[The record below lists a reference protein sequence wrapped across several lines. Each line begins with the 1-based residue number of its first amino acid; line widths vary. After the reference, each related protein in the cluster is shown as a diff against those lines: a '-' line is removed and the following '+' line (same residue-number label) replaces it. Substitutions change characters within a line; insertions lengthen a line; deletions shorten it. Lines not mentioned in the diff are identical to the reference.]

1 MDFLHTT
8 AGAQSRPRGFRL
20 IAWKRGGFMVRLVY
34 WLVVLAAGPALVP
47 LASEEGMARLA
58 RSTARVDFPHL
69 ANEFESQENRAF
81 CGVASA
87 VVVLNALRA
96 RDDRF
101 PKPEDARLAP
111 AGSLPF
117 DPLFHRFTQADFF
130 TPETDAIK
138 RKDEILGTPRAPGA
152 RPSGGLQLRQL
163 ARLLVAHGLS
173 VQVRVAD
180 QALEAATIRSE
191 WAKNLGTEGDY
202 VIVNY
207 LRGGVGQP
215 GGGHISPL
223 GAYDR
228 VSDSVLVL
236 DVNPNAEPWS
246 WVPLSALIDA
256 MRTKDVIENRGYLLV
271 SERKP

>member
-1 MDFLHTT
+1 
-8 AGAQSRPRGFRL
+8 
-20 IAWKRGGFMVRLVY
+20 MVRLLCL
-34 WLVVLAAGPALVP
+34 WLGLAGAGPHGSPGAAGKALVP
-47 LASEEGMARLA
+47 FASEEGMLRLA

-111 AGSLPF
+111 GESLSF

-138 RKDEILGTPRAPGA
+138 RKDQILGAPRAPGE

-163 ARLLVAHGLS
+163 AKLLVAHGLS
-173 VQVRVAD
+173 VEVRVVD
-180 QALEAATIRSE
+180 DRLDTATIRGE
-191 WAKNLGTEGDY
+191 LVKNLGTEGDY
-202 VIVNY
+202 VLVNY
-207 LRGGVGQP
+207 QRSGVGQS

-223 GAYDR
+223 GAYDQA
-228 VSDSVLVL
+228 SDSVLVL
-236 DVNPNAEPWS
+236 DVNPNDHPWA
-246 WVPLSALIDA
+246 WVPVSELIEA
-256 MRTKDVIENRGYLLV
+256 MRTRDAAENRGYLLV
-271 SERKP
+271 KEGSVAAVK